1 MTPRALS
8 RCVALAAGL
17 VGLAGLATTTVARA
31 DDASDLAGLL
41 NETVVTTASKSAETG
56 ATAPATS
63 TTITAED
70 LRRYG
75 VHSLDEAID
84 FLSLGVVT
92 QNPLKAVDVGA
103 RGVLLPSDH
112 GDHLLLLVNGH
123 AVNDGLFGGADYGR
137 GLGIPLEMIDHI
149 EVVLGP
155 GSVLYGSNAMLG
167 VINVITKRAKDWKG
181 VHLALE
187 SELAKSYRV
196 AGGGGAQFT
205 LFGKAGE
212 ATLGL
217 EYFTQSGPPLLY
229 NLEYGGIDPVSSR
242 GVRYSRGGPEN
253 GYWGGV
259 ARNGYYARVPSGFL
273 RLEWG
278 DFELNVHAKAY
289 TRAAPY
295 RARYDSDFFDFDDP
309 DSYEVDRHVWADL
322 RHRARLSPIVELTS
336 RVYADTWDFQSRRNS
351 SEASACLSAGDAS
364 VATCQFYTP
373 GISRWAGAEVRASF
387 DWLENERFVTLI
399 GVDGRLRTAGLKID
413 PRDFATGRPLSS
425 SLGVIDRQDSVASA
439 YAQQT
444 WSPTA
449 WFGLNAGARVD
460 KQTRYDGV
468 FSPRL
473 AANARPWNGGT
484 LRAVYAEAFRA
495 PSIVESDLQNPIQIH
510 AGDLRPERVRSV
522 EGSIE
527 QRFGT
532 QRIFFGAFRSWWS
545 DLVELHVLNEQERRD
560 AVAAG
565 QLSIFSFG
573 AAQFKNVAA
582 IDNYGMNAGYE
593 GSLGDGQAFR
603 YGVNATAAIARRSE
617 AGLATEPLAVA
628 PSIFGNA
635 RVAYDLPG
643 ALPTLALAAHYVNK
657 RPADRAYD
665 GGWPVVPY
673 ARPQLTGRFTVSGPF
688 PFIKGLSYRGSVD
701 ASVEDRGAYVV
712 GPIQTADPKNPSP
725 QLVPVD
731 TLRAT
736 IGLQYDLIP

>member
-1 MTPRALS
+1 MIRRMLPLQLAAA
-8 RCVALAAGL
+8 ALAASL
-17 VGLAGLATTTVARA
+17 TVALPAAA
-31 DDASDLAGLL
+31 DDASDLEGLL

-56 ATAPATS
+56 TTAPATS

-75 VHSLDEAID
+75 IHSLDEAID

-92 QNPLKAVDVGA
+92 QNPLKAVEVGG

-112 GDHLLLLVNGH
+112 GDHFLLLVNGH
-123 AVNDGLFGGADYGR
+123 AVNDGLFGGADYGP
-137 GLGIPLEMIDHI
+137 GVGIPLEMIDHI

-181 VHLALE
+181 GHAVVE
-187 SELAKSYRV
+187 SELGKSYRV
-196 AGGGGAQFT
+196 VGGVGGQFQ
-205 LFGKAGE
+205 LLGKPVD
-212 ATLGL
+212 ATLGVT
-217 EYFTQSGPPLLY
+217 YTKQDGPPLLY
-229 NLEYGGIDPVSSR
+229 NLEYGGVDPVSSK
-242 GVRYSRGGPEN
+242 GVRYSRGGLEN

-259 ARNGYYARVPSGFL
+259 ARNGYYSRVPAGYL

-289 TRAAPY
+289 KRAAPY

-309 DSYEVDRHVWADL
+309 DSYEINRHLWADL
-322 RHRARLSPIVELTS
+322 RHRARLSPVVELTS
-336 RVYADTWDFQSRRNS
+336 RVYADTWDVQSYRNS
-351 SEASACLSAGDAS
+351 SEASACLSAGDAT
-364 VATCQFYTP
+364 VATCQFYSP
-373 GISRWAGAEVRASF
+373 GISRWAGADVRASF
-387 DWLENERFVTLI
+387 DWFKDDRFVSLL
-399 GVDGRLRTAGLKID
+399 GVDGRLRTASLKID

-439 YAQQT
+439 YLQQT
-444 WSPTA
+444 WTPA
-449 WFGLNAGARVD
+449 GWLGLNGGIRLD

-468 FSPRL
+468 FSPRV
-473 AANARPWNGGT
+473 AANARAWNGGT
-484 LRAVYAEAFRA
+484 LRAVYSEAFRA
-495 PSIVESDLQNPIQIH
+495 PSIVESELQNPIQIH

-522 EGSIE
+522 EGSVE
-527 QRFGT
+527 QRFGR
-532 QRIFFGAFRSWWS
+532 QRVFFGVFRSWWS

-560 AVAAG
+560 ATAAG

-573 AAQFKNVAA
+573 AAQFRNAST
-582 IDNYGMNAGYE
+582 IDNYGFNAAYE
-593 GSLGDGQAFR
+593 GALGEGQAFK
-603 YGVNATAAIARRSE
+603 YGVNGTASIARRSE

-628 PSIFGNA
+628 PSLFGNA

-643 ALPTLALAAHYVNK
+643 ALPTLAVAAHYLNK

-673 ARPQLTGRFTVSGPF
+673 APPQLTGRVTLTGEVPF
-688 PFIKGLSYRGSVD
+688 VKGLSYRGSLD
-701 ASVEDRGAYVV
+701 ASLSDRGAYTV
-712 GPIQTADPKNPSP
+712 GPGQTFELGNRSP

-736 IGLQYDLIP
+736 VGLQYDLVP